1 MNNSKTASQS
11 KETIQAI
18 DGITDVLNTALGID
32 GIVTTSVT
40 LLKDSLAGEKTSLY
54 SIINTNLTEITKA
67 TVSIANIVASIAS
80 VMTGESVS
88 PDTKSVITKVSKK
101 SIYGETPLTEFLEK
115 SAKKYSDESKKQSAN
130 ASLELI
136 VQGIDKDG
144 MEGFIKVVEAL
155 SKEYKTDT
163 KLLTSLN
170 KGMVILTSVSD
181 NIDKMNLDN
190 FNKTTVNKAIA
201 FSNTISSIFSVTEL
215 KPGKLDVKQLKKNID
230 GLTDIANKLI
240 TDGTLTS
247 FDNKHS
253 KSIINFIGAITLLAT
268 LSENDNIDD
277 LKDTLKSLNK
287 SLDTLNI
294 ISNSISSIDLTV
306 FNEDLVKNIN
316 SFRDMVVV
324 LSTLTSLETK
334 SLQKVVKQI
343 LDSMPDLIATA
354 TEAGTLISIIKN
366 SFKGKGLESLIKFFD
381 DLELALKSAVKA
393 GTMSKAAAKSMPSI
407 KKALDVVKDIVQ
419 IVIDADIPNINKSKV
434 NNITNAKDIMEGI
447 SSIMIAGSLCAL
459 LCIPGMIG
467 LFVIKVTAK
476 LLVKILNSIMSDFS
490 NIDSGEINAQFKSIG
505 ILLVTIGLV
514 MLVACL
520 TGGFI
525 GKNIG
530 NIFMFG
536 LGLMI
541 MLTMV
546 LLPLRLFKSAKDGED
561 PIGTAKAAAILI
573 ATCSIVMMLG
583 ALFMLTGLAGQA
595 LLFGV
600 TLMAFITL
608 VMLPIALMS
617 LFMKDVSKTLE
628 VAVKMIIT
636 CTVIMV
642 LGALFMLTGLWKES
656 LLFGVVLMAFITM
669 VLLPIVIASLFMK
682 DIEGTLAKLTVFV
695 VVCTLI
701 LMVGAWF
708 MTTGLW
714 LEAILFGVILM
725 LFIGMVLAPFVIFG
739 KKLQKQ
745 IPTLLTFAAFV
756 AICAGVLMIG
766 AWFIKKHD
774 PGGKNTLIF
783 AAILVGF
790 VGLMSLCIK
799 LLSKIPKK
807 ELMMGSAAMAVIS
820 GVTVVAAFA
829 MKILAEASK
838 IADMKKLLGIVGIMI
853 AIIVSIGGLS
863 VALGALATIP
873 FTAPFFWAGLG
884 AMAAV
889 AGIALVFSAAIKNI
903 AEAIAVLAT
912 VDQNGGI
919 DEARIMG
926 LIGTI
931 PVIGNAVAAAG
942 IALPTGLIIRTSI
955 ACMSMAMM
963 ISKIGKAV
971 ADISNL
977 IVGTKWDSDGNP
989 IEFRQLNETDFV
1001 NAANNIQKIVTTLG
1015 AAIIA
1020 VYDLNPDIFKVPE
1033 VTVKSFW
1040 GTKKVSGKKTKFQ
1053 MVVEACSSLG
1063 TMISLIG
1070 AGVRDFANMK
1080 VATEWNSDGSPK
1092 SYRNLTDN
1100 DFTSAAKNIQK
1111 IITTLG
1117 ASIIAIYD
1125 LKKDMFEVPMVT
1137 VKTWWGGTRK
1147 VSGSGPTIF
1156 EKVVRA
1162 CSSMGT
1168 MITMLAQGVFDFASM
1183 QIATKWNDEGKPI
1196 EYRKLTDGE
1205 IGDAINNIQKVILST
1220 FSALKWAYTFNK
1232 DIFDAKLEWV
1242 NGHLV
1247 STVPVYRVIS
1257 AGMLAGKM
1265 VSSLAQGVFD
1275 VANLRIATKW
1285 NKEGVAIDYREMTDT
1300 DFENYNINV
1309 NRIICSTFEA
1319 LMFAYSKHPEWYDSI
1334 EVTSTK
1340 DGLFTSSTVTFKKD
1354 SPLKSIIQAAQGA
1367 GGLISELAQG
1377 ANDIMNMYIKD
1388 SNGKRVPI
1396 DINDLKVGGKLHK
1409 AVEGIVTG
1417 VMQALIYA
1425 YDNTRSGA
1433 TDAMEWT
1440 TRELREKVVPAM
1452 DSVKKLAT
1460 TAAEAVE
1467 QLKKSPVTAS
1477 TITWFIKFTL
1487 TPIMNSLIYAYDST
1501 RSGATKAMEW
1511 TTSIMEDVLPGAI
1524 ENACKLQK
1532 IITKNAVSTTDSAL
1546 ATNLVSLME
1555 NTTKIINGLASV
1567 YYKTPSGVTKKMQW
1581 TKDILVSEV
1590 IPSIENAK
1598 AVQKTLNNF
1607 TVGDNTEK
1615 IANFETLVLG
1625 LYTPLAEVKPREIKK
1640 FSTTFSNKNVNNI
1653 TTLVKTVNTLNT
1665 NKADKFI
1672 QMIAELRQL
1681 SLSIKDM
1688 PKFIALLDQKLTE
1701 SLSVLSDRIDS
1712 ASTVLQDSDKMQQ
1725 ERQSKIEDNA
1735 KLLKEMLQTP
1745 IKLELFKEDTGN
1757 GEGADDFGF
1766 DGDME
1771 TGGSVDTGGS
1781 MDTGGSS
1788 NLTGLVQKIARKLG
1802 AI

>member
-80 VMTGESVS
+80 VMTGETIS

-115 SAKKYSDESKKQSAN
+115 SAKKYSDESKKNSAN
-130 ASLELI
+130 AVLELI

-170 KGMVILTSVSD
+170 KGMVILTSISD

-253 KSIINFIGAITLLAT
+253 KSIINFVSAISLLAT

-324 LSTLTSLETK
+324 LSTLTSLETRG
-334 SLQKVVKQI
+334 LQKVVKQI

-393 GTMSKAAAKSMPSI
+393 GTMSKAAAKAMPSI

-467 LFVIKVTAK
+467 LFIIKVTAK
-476 LLVKILNSIMSDFS
+476 LLVKILNSIMADFS
-490 NIDSGEINAQFKSIG
+490 NIDSGEINAQFKGIG

-642 LGALFMLTGLWKES
+642 LGALFMLTGLWKEA

-669 VLLPIVIASLFMK
+669 VLLPIVVASLFMK
-682 DIEGTLAKLTVFV
+682 DIEGTLAKLTIFV
-695 VVCTLI
+695 IVCTLI

-714 LEAILFGVILM
+714 LEALLFGVILM
-725 LFIGMVLAPFVIFG
+725 LFIGMVLAPFVLFG

-745 IPTLLTFAAFV
+745 IPSLIMFGVFV
-756 AICAGVLMIG
+756 AICAATLMLG
-766 AWFIKKHD
+766 AWFIKKQD

-807 ELMMGSAAMAVIS
+807 ELLMGSAAMAVIS
-820 GVTVVAAFA
+820 GVTVIAAFA

-863 VALGALATIP
+863 VALGALSTLP

-919 DEARIMG
+919 DEARIMS

-942 IALPTGLIIRTSI
+942 LALPTGLIIRTSI
-955 ACMSMAMM
+955 ACMTMSVM

-977 IVGTKWDSDGNP
+977 IVGTKWDAEGNP
-989 IEFRQLNETDFV
+989 IEFRQLNETDFT
-1001 NAANNIQKIVTTLG
+1001 NAATNIQKIITVLG
-1015 AAIIA
+1015 ASIIA
-1020 VYDLNPDIFKVPE
+1020 VYDLNPEIFKVPE

-1040 GTKKVSGKKTKFQ
+1040 GTKKVSGKKTRFQ

-1070 AGVRDFANMK
+1070 AGVRDFANML

-1092 SYRNLTDN
+1092 SYRQLKEN

-1111 IITTLG
+1111 IILTLG
-1117 ASIIAIYD
+1117 TSIIAIYS
-1125 LKKDMFEVPMVT
+1125 LKKDMFEVPEIT

-1156 EKVVRA
+1156 EKVVKA

-1205 IGDAINNIQKVILST
+1205 ISGAIDNIQKVILTT
-1220 FSALKWAYTFNK
+1220 FSALKWAYLFNK
-1232 DIFDAKLEWV
+1232 DIFDAKIEWV

-1247 STVPVYRVIS
+1247 SNVPVYRVIS
-1257 AGMLAGKM
+1257 AGILAGKM

-1334 EVTSTK
+1334 EVTSTR

-1354 SPLKSIIQAAQGA
+1354 SPLKAIIQAAQGA

-1388 SNGKRVPI
+1388 SNGKRIPI
-1396 DINDLKVGGKLHK
+1396 DLNDLKVGGKLHK

-1433 TDAMEWT
+1433 SNAMEWT
-1440 TRELREKVVPAM
+1440 QRELGEKVVPAM
-1452 DSVKKLAT
+1452 GKIKELAIA
-1460 TAAEAVE
+1460 AAEVVSE
-1467 QLKKSPVTAS
+1467 LEKNPVTTY
-1477 TITWFIKFTL
+1477 TITSFIRYTL
-1487 TPIMNSLIYAYDST
+1487 TPMMNALIYAHDNT
-1501 RSGATKAMEW
+1501 PSGATKAMEW
-1511 TTSIMEDVLPGAI
+1511 TVSIMKKILPDAI
-1524 ENACKLQK
+1524 ENAKKLQND
-1532 IITKNAVSTTDSAL
+1532 IIKNAVSITDSTL
-1546 ATNLVSLME
+1546 TTNIVKLMK
-1555 NTTKIINGLASV
+1555 NVTSIINSLASV
-1567 YYKTPSGVTKKMQW
+1567 YNNTPVGVTRKMQW
-1581 TKDILVSEV
+1581 TKDILVGEV
-1590 IPSIENAK
+1590 IPSIAHIK
-1598 AVQKTLNNF
+1598 AVQQSLNNF
-1607 TVGDNTEK
+1607 TIGDNTNK
-1615 IANFETLVLG
+1615 LANFETLVLG
-1625 LYTPLAEVKPREIKK
+1625 LFTPFVEVKTRELKK

-1735 KLLKEMLQTP
+1735 KLLREMLQTP

-1757 GEGADDFGF
+1757 GEASEDFGF
-1766 DGDME
+1766 DSDME
-1771 TGGSVDTGGS
+1771 TGGSVDTGSYG
-1781 MDTGGSS
+1781 DGGGSS

>member
-80 VMTGESVS
+80 VMTGETFT

-115 SAKKYSDESKKQSAN
+115 SAKKYNSESKKNSTHAV
-130 ASLELI
+130 LELI
-136 VQGIDKDG
+136 VQGIDKNG

-163 KLLTSLN
+163 KLLKSLN
-170 KGMVILTSVSD
+170 KGMGILTSISD
-181 NIDKMNLDN
+181 NINKMNLDN

-253 KSIINFIGAITLLAT
+253 KSIINFVSAISLLAT

-324 LSTLTSLETK
+324 LSTLTSLKTK
-334 SLQKVVKQI
+334 SLKKVVKQI

-354 TEAGTLISIIKN
+354 TEAGTLIAIIQK
-366 SFKGKGLESLIKFFD
+366 SFKGKGLTNLIKFFD
-381 DLELALKSAVKA
+381 DLELALKSALKA
-393 GTMSKAAAKSMPSI
+393 GTMSKAAAKAMPSI
-407 KKALDVVKDIVQ
+407 KRALDVVKDIVQ

-434 NNITNAKDIMEGI
+434 NNITNAKDIMQGI

-467 LFVIKVTAK
+467 LFVIKITAK
-476 LLVKILNSIMSDFS
+476 LLVKILNSIIKDFS
-490 NIDSGEINAQFKSIG
+490 KIEGGEINAQFKSIG

-520 TGGFI
+520 TGGFV

-546 LLPLRLFKSAKDGED
+546 LIPLDMFEEAQLGGN
-561 PIGTAKAAAILI
+561 PIDTAKAAAILI

-583 ALFMLTGLAGQA
+583 ALFMLTGLAGEA

-725 LFIGMVLAPFVIFG
+725 LFVGMMLLPFVAFG
-739 KKLQKQ
+739 KRLQKQ
-745 IPTLLTFAAFV
+745 IPSLLMFAAFV
-756 AICAGVLMIG
+756 AISAGILMIG
-766 AWFIKKHD
+766 AWFIKKQD

-783 AAILVGF
+783 ASILVGF
-790 VGLMSLCIK
+790 IGLLSLCIK

-807 ELMMGSAAMAVIS
+807 ELLNGSAAMAIIS
-820 GVTVVAAFA
+820 GVTVIAAFA
-829 MKILAEASK
+829 MKILADASK

-853 AIIVSIGGLS
+853 AIIVAIGGLS
-863 VALGALATIP
+863 VALGALSVLP
-873 FTAPFFWAGLG
+873 VTAPFFWAGLG

-889 AGIALVFSAAIKNI
+889 AGIALIFSAAIKNI
-903 AEAIAVLAT
+903 AEAVAMLAT
-912 VDQNGGI
+912 VEQNGGV
-919 DEARIMG
+919 DEVRIMS

-931 PVIGNAVAAAG
+931 PVIGAAVAAAG
-942 IALPTGLIIRTSI
+942 LALPMGLIIATSI
-955 ACMSMAMM
+955 SCMSMAKM

-977 IVGTKWDSDGNP
+977 TVATDWDSNGNP
-989 IEFRQLNETDFV
+989 TQFRQLNESDFTNAATNIEKIISVLGGAIITTYKKNPAMFKAPEFSESSGFLGLKKSVRQGKTPFELVTHSCSTLGTMITLIAQGVADFADMKVATAWNSDGKPTAYRHLKTKDFV
-1001 NAANNIQKIVTTLG
+1001 NAAANISIIISVLG
-1015 AAIIA
+1015 EA
-1020 VYDLNPDIFKVPE
+1020 VAKLYKDKEHLFKVPIITE
-1033 VTVKSFW
+1033 KTGFL
-1040 GTKKVSGKKTKFQ
+1040 GLKTKVREGKNPFEI
-1053 MVVEACSSLG
+1053 VVRSCSSLG
-1063 TMISLIG
+1063 SMITMI
-1070 AGVRDFANMK
+1070 AQGVRDFA
-1080 VATEWNSDGSPK
+1080 T
-1092 SYRNLTDN
+1092 
-1100 DFTSAAKNIQK
+1100 
-1111 IITTLG
+1111 
-1117 ASIIAIYD
+1117 
-1125 LKKDMFEVPMVT
+1125 
-1137 VKTWWGGTRK
+1137 
-1147 VSGSGPTIF
+1147 
-1156 EKVVRA
+1156 
-1162 CSSMGT
+1162 
-1168 MITMLAQGVFDFASM
+1168 M
-1183 QIATKWNDEGKPI
+1183 QIATKWDSNGNPI
-1196 EYRKLTDGE
+1196 EYRKLTDTE
-1205 IGDAINNIQKVILST
+1205 IQQAITNIGTIITTL
-1220 FSALKWAYTFNK
+1220 FNALGGVYNHADLK
-1232 DIFDAKLEWV
+1232 DIFNAKLEYI
-1242 NGHLV
+1242 NGNLV

-1265 VSSLAQGVFD
+1265 ISTLAQGVFD
-1275 VANLRIATKW
+1275 VANLRIADEW
-1285 NKEGVAIDYREMTDT
+1285 NKEGVAIHYKQMGDPDFVNYDT
-1300 DFENYNINV
+1300 NVKKIIN
-1309 NRIICSTFEA
+1309 STFAAINGVYTE
-1319 LMFAYSKHPEWYDSI
+1319 HPEYFK
-1334 EVTSTK
+1334 TSFIGK
-1340 DGLFTSSTVTFKKD
+1340 ILKWDDD
-1354 SPLKSIIQAAQGA
+1354 SPIQKVIQSSQGV
-1367 GGLISELAQG
+1367 GNLISELAKG
-1377 ANDIMNMYIKD
+1377 VSDILNLHITD
-1388 SNGKRVPI
+1388 SNGNRI
-1396 DINDLKVGGKLHK
+1396 HIELSDLKEGGKLYNV
-1409 AVEGIVTG
+1409 VEGVVSGI
-1417 VMQALIYA
+1417 MKALIKA
-1425 YDNTRSGA
+1425 HDT
-1433 TDAMEWT
+1433 TKDDAADALEWT
-1440 TRELREKVVPAM
+1440 KTQLSEKVIPAL
-1452 DSVKKLAT
+1452 DSVKEIAT
-1460 TAAEAVE
+1460 KAAEAVKE
-1467 QLKKSPVTAS
+1467 IEKRPVTVDTMKTFIDTTVVSIMS
-1477 TITWFIKFTL
+1477 T
-1487 TPIMNSLIYAYDST
+1487 LIGLHDNKSIDT
-1501 RSGATKAMEW
+1501 TKASEKIKW
-1511 TTSIMEDVLPGAI
+1511 ASSIIGSDLTKAI
-1524 ENACKLQK
+1524 GNAKKLYDE
-1532 IITKNAVSTTDSAL
+1532 INKNAIS
-1546 ATNLVSLME
+1546 ATNSDVSANMTALM
-1555 NTTKIINGLASV
+1555 NDVTNIVTSLASV
-1567 YYKTPSGVTKKMQW
+1567 YDDTPSGVTKKIQW
-1581 TKDILVSEV
+1581 TNDILVGEV
-1590 IPSIENAK
+1590 IPSIANIK
-1598 AVQKTLNNF
+1598 VVQQSLNNL
-1607 TVGDNTEK
+1607 TNGGNTAKLE
-1615 IANFETLVLG
+1615 NFETLVLG
-1625 LYTPLAEVKPREIKK
+1625 LFTPFVQVKPAEIQK
-1640 FSTTFSNKNVNNI
+1640 FSNTFSHKHVNNI

-1681 SLSIKDM
+1681 SISIKDM

-1701 SLSVLSDRIDS
+1701 SLSVLSDRIES

-1757 GEGADDFGF
+1757 GETSEDFGF

-1771 TGGSVDTGGS
+1771 NGGSVDTGGS